1 MFSILSGTNWDMKA
15 LQQLWVQQEQQDILF
30 SPIPSHLGK
39 RQGRKYYRKL
49 ERTWEANSD

>member
-1 MFSILSGTNWDMKA
+1 MFSILSGTNWDVKA

-30 SPIPSHLGK
+30 SPIPSHLDR

-49 ERTWEANSD
+49 QERT